1 MGKAAG
7 VAGMIGGGILLLIGI
22 GIVFGIFASNM
33 LLIIAGPYF
42 ILAVI
47 IMALGGF
54 VFSKGY
60 NAYDK

>member
-7 VAGMIGGGILLLIGI
+7 VAGMVGGGILLLIGI
-22 GIVFGIFASNM
+22 GIVFGIIASNM
-33 LLIIAGPYF
+33 LVITAGPYF

>member
-7 VAGMIGGGILLLIGI
+7 IAGMIGGGILLLIGI
-22 GIVFGIFASNM
+22 GIIFAIFASNT
-33 LLIIAGPYF
+33 LVIIAGPYF

-54 VFSKGY
+54 VLSKGY